1 MQNVSVVPAVTRTSV
16 GDMFVLDVSDREAVL
31 VNITSIGG
39 GGTLVFEGTVDN
51 TNWFSVLATPMGA
64 TGGVTSTTAVGAF
77 LVDVTLA
84 VRFRLRLSAYTSGN
98 IIAHASHA
106 YESRPATRQVGAV
119 LGAGSSVIGGVV
131 QTQAVSPAAGTTAFR
146 RLSTADINAI
156 AVKASAGKLLAG
168 AIFNESA
175 SKRYVKFYNKASAP
189 APATDTALLVFTLVL
204 QPDTLVCIDQVL
216 GSTGHSFTAGI
227 SYAITAALADADV
240 TAIAANE
247 VTVNLL
253 YA

>member
-84 VRFRLRLSAYTSGN
+84 VRFRLRLSAYTSG
-98 IIAHASHA
+98 
-106 YESRPATRQVGAV
+106 T
-119 LGAGSSVIGGVV
+119 VIGGVV

-204 QPDTLVCIDQVL
+204 QPNTLVYIDQVL
-216 GSTGHSFTAGI
+216 GSTGHSFTTGI

-247 VTVNLL
+247 VTMNLL